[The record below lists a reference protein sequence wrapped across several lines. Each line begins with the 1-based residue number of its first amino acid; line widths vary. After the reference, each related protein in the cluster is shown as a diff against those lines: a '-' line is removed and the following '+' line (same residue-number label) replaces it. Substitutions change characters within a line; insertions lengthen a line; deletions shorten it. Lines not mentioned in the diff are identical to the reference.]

1 MEMKS
6 FFKKKKQNWIQ
17 NLEFDSVLNLALMRM
32 FNELFR
38 IQQ

>member
-6 FFKKKKQNWIQ
+6 FLKKKKQNWIQ

>member
-6 FFKKKKQNWIQ
+6 FFKKNQQNWIQ

>member
-6 FFKKKKQNWIQ
+6 FFLKKKQNWIQ

>member
-6 FFKKKKQNWIQ
+6 FFLKKKQNWIQ
-17 NLEFDSVLNLALMRM
+17 NLEFDRVLNLALMRM